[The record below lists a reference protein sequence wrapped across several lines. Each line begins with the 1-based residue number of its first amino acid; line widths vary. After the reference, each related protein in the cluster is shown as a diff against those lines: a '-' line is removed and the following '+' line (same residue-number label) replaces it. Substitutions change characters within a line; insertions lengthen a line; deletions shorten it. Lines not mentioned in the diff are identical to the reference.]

1 MATPMRST
9 DFRAVVEPILNEV
22 FDGVYQQRDDE
33 WKGFVTQITGI
44 PRNYHE
50 EVMLFGMNTAPEM
63 PDGTPVSYDQGGTL
77 YITRF
82 IYKIYGLAYALTK
95 VLMEDGDHIRIG
107 STFSKHLAQSM
118 IETKETLCANLLN
131 FAFTPGYVGGDGVT
145 LINNAHPISQG
156 RTYSN
161 KLSTDA
167 AMSQTSVEQL
177 LIQIRS
183 AVDNNG
189 KRIRLKAE
197 QLVVPPALEFQAEV
211 ILKSVLRSGGA
222 DNDLNPIK
230 STGMLPNG
238 AHVVTRLSSSKAWF
252 VQTNAENGLMLV
264 MRRPLERSTE
274 GDFETDSMRYKATE
288 RYATGWHDARN
299 LYGTSGL

>member
-77 YITRF
+77 FITRF

-145 LINNAHPISQG
+145 LVNNAHPISQG
-156 RTYSN
+156 RSFSN
-161 KLSTDA
+161 KLTTDA
-167 AMSQTSVEQL
+167 SLSQTSVEQM

-197 QLVVPPALEFQAEV
+197 QLIVPPALEFQAEV

-252 VQTNAENGLMLV
+252 IQTNAENGLMLV
-264 MRRPLERSTE
+264 MRRPLERSSE
-274 GDFETDSMRYKATE
+274 GDFETDSMRYKASE
-288 RYATGWHDARN
+288 RYATGWHDPRN
-299 LYGTSGL
+299 IYGTIGL